1 MRLLNRTAKPTR
13 MRDREHTLGVVRDHL
28 ADISRTGTLE
38 LRSERGRRPAYCV
51 RFRYPSPDT
60 GAMRQR
66 RLAIGDDPVL
76 HNLVRTAIMARVR
89 HRMQSKTAKVEAA
102 ERRNQVRE
110 SERKFMTS
118 FPGSRSYRRQVRQ
131 AYRRSLV
138 SGEHFI
144 VEFAW
149 LLARL
154 PRPRRPGR
162 PIKSRLW

>member
-66 RLAIGDDPVL
+66 RLAIGDDREL
-76 HNLVRTAIMARVR
+76 HDIVRTAISERVR
-89 HRMQSKTAKVEAA
+89 GHLQAKAAKAEAA
-102 ERRNQVRE
+102 KRRKQAREAE
-110 SERKFMTS
+110 SEFMVN

-154 PRPRRPGR
+154 TRPRRPGR